1 MPTHTLGK
9 HPICHT
15 NTNES
20 IGKTAVTSGG
30 RPSRLRLTFEAERHL
45 CMAQSQPLDSNTSR
59 ESQVSNT
66 LSRELLDSEML
77 IKH

>member
-9 HPICHT
+9 HPVCHT

-20 IGKTAVTSGG
+20 TGKTAVTSGG
-30 RPSRLRLTFEAERHL
+30 RPSRLTFEAQHL
-45 CMAQSQPLDSNTSR
+45 CTARSQPSDSNTSR

-66 LSRELLDSEML
+66 LPRELLDSEIL